1 GLARADLREI
11 LPPGTVPRGLPTLK
25 EALTYLHHPP
35 PSASLEALHEHQ
47 HPAWLRLKFEELLAQ
62 QLSQLQAQ
70 RERALLVAPALRA
83 RPGGLHERL

>member
-1 GLARADLREI
+1 
-11 LPPGTVPRGLPTLK
+11 
-25 EALTYLHHPP
+25 HHPP

-47 HPAWLRLKFEELLAQ
+47 HPAWHRLKFEELLAQ

-83 RPGGLHERL
+83 RPGGLHERLLAALPFQLTGAQQRVAEEIAQDLARPQP